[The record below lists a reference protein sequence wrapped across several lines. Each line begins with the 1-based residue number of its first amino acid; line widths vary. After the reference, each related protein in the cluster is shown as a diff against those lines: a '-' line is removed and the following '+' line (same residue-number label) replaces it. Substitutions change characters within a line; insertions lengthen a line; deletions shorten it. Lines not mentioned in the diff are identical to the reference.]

1 MNEYGHQTN
10 YVTPTAQE
18 PVDTVNIPDDE
29 TEEETQHGAPDAKP
43 ATPLET
49 SETQPQLA
57 GPSSTVVPPPYP
69 LIYTTTNNPPTHR
82 TTRRNNILKRCQ
94 QLEVNLKRTLRTQL
108 HRALTDPKKVIILSL
123 RSISKINL
131 SNN

>member
-10 YVTPTAQE
+10 YVTPTARE
-18 PVDTVNIPDDE
+18 PVDTVTIPDDE

-57 GPSSTVVPPPYP
+57 GPSSTHSSTQQQRI
-69 LIYTTTNNPPTHR
+69 LQPTVQPGER
-82 TTRRNNILKRCQ
+82 T
-94 QLEVNLKRTLRTQL
+94 
-108 HRALTDPKKVIILSL
+108 S
-123 RSISKINL
+123 
-131 SNN
+131 